1 MVFEWKTSFE
11 TVFLCISTFSGL
23 SLSWHQFSISIS
35 HICSQSEF
43 YSIDWYRP
51 TFTQW
56 SFITEV
62 ETVFGIQRNN
72 EATSVLNVWIF
83 FAIPFH
89 FVLCSVLPSGLGI
102 SWPKYKRIVALL
114 QRAFH
119 WKILNVEIESPIV
132 ESQVG
137 MKYKRMPDP
146 PKYCLQ
152 RNTEYWLRQ
161 GGRGIEKCC
170 CNSGEARL
178 SLCGW
183 RAPGSRIC
191 TDPPSVFAL
200 MFPTIF
206 PPTFCPLSQIRL

>member
-1 MVFEWKTSFE
+1 MKQQV
-11 TVFLCISTFSGL
+11 CSTF
-23 SLSWHQFSISIS
+23 
-35 HICSQSEF
+35 ENF
-43 YSIDWYRP
+43 Y
-51 TFTQW
+51 
-56 SFITEV
+56 
-62 ETVFGIQRNN
+62 
-72 EATSVLNVWIF
+72 
-83 FAIPFH
+83 AIPFH
-89 FVLCSVLPSGLGI
+89 FVQCSVLPSGLGI

-119 WKILNVEIESPIV
+119 WKTLNVEIESPIV

-137 MKYKRMPDP
+137 MKYKSMPAP

-152 RNTEYWLRQ
+152 RNTEYWLRR
-161 GGRGIEKCC
+161 GGIEKCC